1 MGRFASVV
9 LAGFVV
15 GAPAAPMGRTLNLAP
30 WVALLA
36 ALLGALPC
44 FLVAL
49 FGMGLIRPRVAAW
62 WSRTHAGRPRQASR
76 RSTRAARR
84 ARAIIDRFGPAGF
97 GMIGPTVF
105 GTWGAALL
113 GAALGLSRWPL
124 FGWLVGGTVLWSAVL
139 LVAADLAIGFLAW
152 ST

>member
-1 MGRFASVV
+1 MGRFVSVV

-15 GAPAAPMGRTLNLAP
+15 GAPAAPMGRTLDLAP
-30 WVALLA
+30 WLALLA

-44 FLVAL
+44 FVVAL
-49 FGMGLIRPRVAAW
+49 FGMGLIRPRVTAW
-62 WSRTHAGRPRQASR
+62 WSRSHAGRPSR
-76 RSTRAARR
+76 TARRDARTGRAARQ

-97 GMIGPTVF
+97 GLVGPTVF

-124 FGWLVGGTVLWSAVL
+124 FGWLAGGTVLWSAAL
-139 LVAADLAIGFLAW
+139 LAAADLAIGFLG
-152 ST
+152 